1 MTKKRALIAFGR
13 AVRQLREQ
21 QGMSVESVAAAA
33 GIADGELE
41 AVEAGRLDPGYR
53 GLLHIPAALGITS
66 TALLLRV
73 EELEATPGG
82 EA

>member
-13 AVRQLREQ
+13 AVRQVREQ

-33 GIADGELE
+33 GIAAGELE

-66 TALLLRV
+66 TALLRV